1 MGITPKALFDYAT
14 EFAANAEREGKSR
27 IYPTFREVAKR
38 FKVTHDDIEAA
49 CDDWDKSNGY
59 MQPAVGVRSGA
70 GVAAYKHRGDCLVE
84 AYS

>member
-1 MGITPKALFDYAT
+1 MGIMPKALFAYAT
-14 EFAANAEREGKSR
+14 DFAAKAQREGKNR

-38 FKVTHDDIEAA
+38 FNATHDDIEAA
-49 CDDWDKSNGY
+49 CNDWDQSDGY

-70 GVAAYKHRGDCLVE
+70 GVAAYKLRGDYLVE